1 VDADLRPGTGVVVR
15 HKTPSY
21 PHGPQLTTS
30 DVPRATYGAEVE
42 RGAAGRWTVTW
53 YTPFA
58 NSSTGTFMFYVALTR
73 GYCDTEEEAE
83 EWAVE
88 LTLERALS

>member
-1 VDADLRPGTGVVVR
+1 MR
-15 HKTPSY
+15 HKAPSY
-21 PHGPQLTTS
+21 PDIPLVATY

-42 RGAAGRWTVTW
+42 RDAAGRWTVTW

-88 LTLERALS
+88 LTLERALL